1 MSELWQGVLKAV
13 ELLVSLD
20 REVIQITSRALSIST
35 TACAASALICLP
47 LGSII
52 HFASFRGKRL
62 LISTIQTFYSLPTVL
77 VGLLVF
83 VMFSQAGPFGSLGLM
98 FTPTLMVIGQT
109 ILVIPLMLG
118 LIISALASLDKT
130 VADTAFS
137 LGASRFQ
144 AGILA
149 LREARYAVITAI
161 IMGFGRAISE
171 VGLAMMVGGNI
182 RGFTRTLT
190 TAISLETSKGDIELS
205 LALGFVLLVISLVIN
220 IALNRLQQVKTSA
233 SH

>member
-1 MSELWQGVLKAV
+1 MEELWQGVLKAV
-13 ELLVSLD
+13 ELLISFD
-20 REVIQITSRALSIST
+20 SEVIAITSRSLGIS
-35 TACAASALICLP
+35 ASACLLATLICLP

-52 HFASFRGKRL
+52 HFTAFKGKRL

-77 VGLLVF
+77 VGLFVF
-83 VMFSQAGPFGSLGLM
+83 VLFSQAGPFGGLGLM
-98 FTPTLMVIGQT
+98 FTPVLMIIGQT
-109 ILVIPLMLG
+109 FLVIPLMLG

-144 AGILA
+144 AGMLA
-149 LREARYAVITAI
+149 LREARYAVMTAI

-171 VGLAMMVGGNI
+171 VGLALMVGGNI

-205 LALGFVLLVISLVIN
+205 LALGFILLIIALAIN
-220 IALNRLQQVKTSA
+220 IALNRLQQVKSHA